1 MTRRTALF
9 PNGAMDS
16 PTRMNAPASR
26 RVLRVSAFNQPRS
39 PRQSQHEEPVDA
51 LAQPPRRHVR
61 THPRVR
67 AGVADGDQSDRIR
80 RLGQPRV
87 GPHRQAALGAA
98 DPPRMH
104 IDEAD
109 HLDALAAQCIVQRAP
124 AGPGAADPH
133 RASAEAPARQV
144 RYLLAQETLG
154 GVARIAARQPPGVVA
169 PVQQR
174 GLRLAEAATRLRRA
188 QLGFVFQSF
197 HLIPRLSAQEN
208 IELPMLL
215 EGIAPVERHRR
226 AREVMERLGLLE
238 RAGHKP
244 GQLSGGQQQ
253 RVAIARAIVMR
264 PSLLLTDEPTGNLDS
279 KSGRDVLE
287 LLEELHHSGITLLM
301 VTHDAQL
308 GSRAHRHI
316 RMVDGKIVE
325 DSSRAP
331 A

>member
-1 MTRRTALF
+1 MTQ
-9 PNGAMDS
+9 P
-16 PTRMNAPASR
+16 
-26 RVLRVSAFNQPRS
+26 VVIELRDV
-39 PRQSQHEEPVDA
+39 
-51 LAQPPRRHVR
+51 VR
-61 THPRVR
+61 KFELGDQTVR
-67 AGVADGDQSDRIR
+67 ALDGVNLQIRQGEYLSIMGPSGSGKSTLLHAIGLLDRPDSGSYQLDGLETTTLSEEERARER
-80 RLGQPRV
+80 RQK
-87 GPHRQAALGAA
+87 
-98 DPPRMH
+98 
-104 IDEAD
+104 I
-109 HLDALAAQCIVQRAP
+109 
-124 AGPGAADPH
+124 
-133 RASAEAPARQV
+133 
-144 RYLLAQETLG
+144 
-154 GVARIAARQPPGVVA
+154 
-169 PVQQR
+169 
-174 GLRLAEAATRLRRA
+174 
-188 QLGFVFQSF
+188 GFVFQSF